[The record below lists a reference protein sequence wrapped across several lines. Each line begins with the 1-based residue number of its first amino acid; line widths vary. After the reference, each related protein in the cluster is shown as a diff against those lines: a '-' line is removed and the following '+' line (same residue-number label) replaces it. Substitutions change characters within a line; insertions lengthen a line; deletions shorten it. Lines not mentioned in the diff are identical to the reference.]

1 MNTNNT
7 ATWLKHCI
15 DCGEI
20 RITTE
25 SWSINHMKNS
35 KREQR
40 LHKGLYRL
48 QCVLL
53 YHQYSTRLGNTTWQH
68 WQSSIPHYSGK
79 NMEQSAA
86 GSDVITNTV
95 ITQIPTK
102 TLFVLLFSYS
112 AQ

>member
-53 YHQYSTRLGNTTWQH
+53 YHQYSTRLGNTGNRAFPITAARTWNSLPLEVT
-68 WQSSIPHYSGK
+68 SSR
-79 NMEQSAA
+79 
-86 GSDVITNTV
+86 
-95 ITQIPTK
+95 
-102 TLFVLLFSYS
+102 TLSSLKFQLKPYLFSYS
-112 AQ
+112 AIQPNNN